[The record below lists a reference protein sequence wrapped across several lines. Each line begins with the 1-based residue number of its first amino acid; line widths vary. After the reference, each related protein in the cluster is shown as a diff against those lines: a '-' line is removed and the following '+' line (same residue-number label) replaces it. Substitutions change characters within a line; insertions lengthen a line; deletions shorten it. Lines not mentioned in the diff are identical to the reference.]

1 MTEVAIL
8 GAGSG
13 GLAAAV
19 DLRRRGHDV
28 RLYNR
33 SGGALQTIRAQGG
46 IRASGA
52 VGEGIVELQ
61 DVTTSLDDAIDGA
74 AAIVVVLPATAHEG
88 IARAVAKRNGSAPL
102 VLNPGHMCGS
112 LHVRR
117 LLDAAKAPRTIAEL
131 GTLTYVSRSFEPGS
145 VDVYLRATGVPF
157 AVWPSGDDEAAHLV
171 DELFPDQRRAAH
183 PMEAW
188 FWDVNMVL
196 HPPGMILG
204 AARIESTGGDF
215 NFYGNG
221 MTASVEAVMRALDD
235 ERVAVAWAFGVEAPS
250 LATTMASIGT
260 ADRDAARAGRLGD
273 AIRGG
278 TANAGIKAPS
288 SLDHRYLHED
298 VPYGLVPLGAL
309 GRIAR
314 VPTPVTDSLVEL
326 AQQIGGRSYQTEG
339 LNEDVLDIRGAG
351 IDEIIAIAG
360 GKA

>member
-1 MTEVAIL
+1 MTDVAVL

-13 GLAAAV
+13 GLAAAA
-19 DLRRRGHDV
+19 DLSRRGHGV

-33 SGGALQTIRAQGG
+33 SEGALQTIRAQGG
-46 IRASGA
+46 LRTSGA
-52 VGEGIVELQ
+52 IGEGIVELQ
-61 DVTTSLDDAIDGA
+61 GVTTSLDDAIDGA

-88 IARAVAKRNGSAPL
+88 IARAIAQRNGSAPL

-112 LHVRR
+112 LHIRR
-117 LLDAAKAPRTIAEL
+117 VLDAARSPRTIAEL
-131 GTLTYVSRSFEPGS
+131 GTLTYVARSLEPGS
-145 VDVYLRATGVPF
+145 VKVYLRTTGVPF
-157 AVWPSGDDEAAHLV
+157 GISPDDDEAARLV

-196 HPPGMILG
+196 HPPGMVLG

-215 NFYGNG
+215 KFYGNG
-221 MTASVEAVMRALDD
+221 MTPSIEAVMRALDD
-235 ERVAVAWAFGVEAPS
+235 ERVAVARAFGVEVPS
-250 LATTMASIGT
+250 LAQTMASIGT
-260 ADRDAARAGRLGD
+260 ADADAAGAGRLGD

-278 TANAGIKAPS
+278 TANAAIKAPS

-314 VPTPVTDSLVEL
+314 VPTPVTDSLIEL
-326 AQQIGGRSYQTEG
+326 AQAMGGRAYKTEG
-339 LNEDVLDIRGAG
+339 LNQDVLEIRGAG
-351 IDEIIAIAG
+351 IDEVVAIAG